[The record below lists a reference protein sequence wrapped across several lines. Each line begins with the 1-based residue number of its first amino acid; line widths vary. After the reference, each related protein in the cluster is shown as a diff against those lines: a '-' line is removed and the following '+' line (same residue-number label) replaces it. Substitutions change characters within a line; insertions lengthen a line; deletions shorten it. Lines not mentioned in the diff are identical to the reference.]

1 MNGWRNEHTEGQLSL
16 LPEHQG
22 RKERA
27 TELEDGQVIDPDGDH
42 PRTLEPQKQGID
54 TAFT

>member
-1 MNGWRNEHTEGQLSL
+1 MNGWMNEHMEGQLSL

-42 PRTLEPQKQGID
+42 PQTLEPQKQGID